1 MNLISPNILK
11 KFFHLELS
19 SRWCLQKEV
28 YCVYVFSVCCMC
40 LQRVV
45 SIPVAAHITFSPK
58 LTSEVGV
65 TSVSRRKKCKL
76 WKAQKIVQSDSAVER
91 SSRRA
96 PWSLALEA
104 DSDLVTPPFSGSGE
118 SHSSSVASH
127 LCKIEDNLMIF
138 FVAFG

>member
-1 MNLISPNILK
+1 MPAARDFCPRSSTFNLL
-11 KFFHLELS
+11 
-19 SRWCLQKEV
+19 
-28 YCVYVFSVCCMC
+28 
-40 LQRVV
+40 
-45 SIPVAAHITFSPK
+45 TK

-65 TSVSRRKKCKL
+65 TSVLCRKKCKL

-104 DSDLVTPPFSGSGE
+104 DRDLVTPPFSGRGE

-127 LCKIEDNLMIF
+127 LCKIEENLMIL

>member
-1 MNLISPNILK
+1 MPAARDFRPCSSTYNLL
-11 KFFHLELS
+11 
-19 SRWCLQKEV
+19 
-28 YCVYVFSVCCMC
+28 
-40 LQRVV
+40 
-45 SIPVAAHITFSPK
+45 TK
-58 LTSEVGV
+58 LTGEVGV
-65 TSVSRRKKCKL
+65 TSILRRKKYKL

-96 PWSLALEA
+96 PWSLALQA
-104 DSDLVTPPFSGSGE
+104 DSDLVTPLFSGSGE